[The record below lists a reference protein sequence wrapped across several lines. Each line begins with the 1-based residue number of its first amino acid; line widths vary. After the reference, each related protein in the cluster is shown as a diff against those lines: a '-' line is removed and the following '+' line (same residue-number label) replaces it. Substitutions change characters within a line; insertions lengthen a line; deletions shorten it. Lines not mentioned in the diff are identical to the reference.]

1 MVQNN
6 PNPIQFGELFME
18 EMGLY
23 IDPYG
28 RVVDQQ
34 TDSLLQVKGK
44 SLRFPLDGSVRLSK
58 GEMEFDPLNNQTL
71 ANNLFG
77 FYIQNRLSDNGNVYV
92 SNYCTVA
99 SPDDKD
105 KGILEVK
112 TETGTIKSGEYYRDS
127 LKYADMMMRMNGTPN
142 VDLSEFDQKPQPK
155 KPNKR

>member
-44 SLRFPLDGSVRLSK
+44 CLRFPLDGSVRLSK

-142 VDLSEFDQKPQPK
+142 IDLSAFDQKPQPK
-155 KPNKR
+155 KPAKR